1 MHVLDDV
8 EDLLHQQRRKAHG
21 GLVQHQHG
29 GVAHQGTA
37 HSQHLLFAA
46 GHGARQ
52 LLAALLQAGEQLKHL
67 FLVGGNG
74 GVGLG
79 VGTHIQILF
88 HGHVQEHMAAFRH
101 VGKARFHDLVG
112 AHALDAAALVQDIA
126 GLGLQQAGNGLQGG
140 GLAGTVGTDQG
151 DDLALI
157 HLEGDVLDGVDVAV
171 VNVDVID
178 LQ

>member
-1 MHVLDDV
+1 
-8 EDLLHQQRRKAHG
+8 
-21 GLVQHQHG
+21 
-29 GVAHQGTA
+29 
-37 HSQHLLFAA
+37 
-46 GHGARQ
+46 
-52 LLAALLQAGEQLKHL
+52 
-67 FLVGGNG
+67 
-74 GVGLG
+74 
-79 VGTHIQILF
+79 
-88 HGHVQEHMAAFRH
+88 MAAFRH

-112 AHALDAAALVQDIA
+112 AHALDAAALVQDVA

-157 HLEGDVLDGVDVAV
+157 HLKGDVLDGVDVAV